1 MPTPVP
7 NIGGIGSAGRPTYS
21 AGGGIGGGVMN
32 QPALPK
38 APAYQLEGEGERILN
53 KKKLD
58 ELVRQVCG
66 GTAEGQEGNLLT
78 PEVEESVLTMADS
91 FVDNVLHQACRNA
104 KERGSKV
111 LEIRDIQLVLER
123 TYNIRIP
130 GYSSEELRTVRKVQ
144 PNSSWIKK
152 MSAVQAA
159 KVVPGKG
166 DL

>member
-1 MPTPVP
+1 
-7 NIGGIGSAGRPTYS
+7 
-21 AGGGIGGGVMN
+21 
-32 QPALPK
+32 
-38 APAYQLEGEGERILN
+38 
-53 KKKLD
+53 
-58 ELVRQVCG
+58 
-66 GTAEGQEGNLLT
+66 
-78 PEVEESVLTMADS
+78 MADS
-91 FVDNVLHQACRNA
+91 FVDNVLYQACRNA
-104 KERGSKV
+104 KERGSKI

>member
-1 MPTPVP
+1 
-7 NIGGIGSAGRPTYS
+7 
-21 AGGGIGGGVMN
+21 MN
-32 QPALPK
+32 QPALSK
-38 APAYQLEGEGERILN
+38 TPAYQLDGEGERILN

-66 GTAEGQEGNLLT
+66 GTAEGQEGNMLT